1 MRTALILEDTPDG
14 LKTKLVWQGNGY
26 QDHLA
31 DSIAMHM
38 MAQFT
43 ETIRQAERV
52 KALRVVPEDK
62 KQPKPPSE
70 PLEAV
75 V

>member
-14 LKTKLVWQGNGY
+14 LKTKLVWQVNGY

-31 DSIAMHM
+31 DSIAMHL

-43 ETIRQAERV
+43 ETIRQMERS
-52 KALRVVPEDK
+52 KALRVVNESK
-62 KQPKPPSE
+62 RPPSAE
-70 PLEAV
+70 PEAV
-75 V
+75 T

>member
-1 MRTALILEDTPDG
+1 MRTALIMEDTPDG
-14 LKTKLVWQGNGY
+14 LKVKLVWQVNGF
-26 QDHLA
+26 QDHLRDA
-31 DSIAMHM
+31 ISMHL

-43 ETIRQAERV
+43 ETIRQMEQQ
-52 KALRVVPEDK
+52 KFLRVVNES
-62 KQPKPPSE
+62 KQPRPPSE